1 MQCYS
6 ENNFSSFLHGRMLL
20 RWIYFSLWFS
30 LSVERVL
37 HALKKKKKENLQQ
50 VFMSL
55 KCQCDTALSSAG
67 MSLSVPMYLSVSSSP
82 SSGSVHNVG
91 SWTFSFLKGWSVLP
105 CINCTAKS
113 QEQE

>member
-37 HALKKKKKENLQQ
+37 HALKKKICRKFYEPK
-50 VFMSL
+50 MS
-55 KCQCDTALSSAG
+55 
-67 MSLSVPMYLSVSSSP
+67 V
-82 SSGSVHNVG
+82 
-91 SWTFSFLKGWSVLP
+91 
-105 CINCTAKS
+105 
-113 QEQE
+113 

>member
-37 HALKKKKKENLQQ
+37 HALKKKKS
-50 VFMSL
+50 VGSFMSL
-55 KCQCDTALSSAG
+55 KCQCDTTLSSAG
-67 MSLSVPMYLSVSSSP
+67 MSLSVPMLP
-82 SSGSVHNVG
+82 QFFQF
-91 SWTFSFLKGWSVLP
+91 TQFSICP
-105 CINCTAKS
+105 
-113 QEQE
+113 

>member
-37 HALKKKKKENLQQ
+37 HALKKKKKKIC
-50 VFMSL
+50 S
-55 KCQCDTALSSAG
+55 K
-67 MSLSVPMYLSVSSSP
+67 
-82 SSGSVHNVG
+82 
-91 SWTFSFLKGWSVLP
+91 FL
-105 CINCTAKS
+105 
-113 QEQE
+113 